1 MIPETGAAKR
11 LWGNLV
17 SCIRDHFPEICTKN
31 APTLFGQW
39 FHVLS
44 QMQPETRA
52 GVSLMSRSHGRDRI
66 ELGEKDLAEHKE
78 NEGRESRLVRAR
90 YLSFP

>member
-17 SCIRDHFPEICTKN
+17 SCIRDHFPEICTKKN

-44 QMQPETRA
+44 QMQLEAWT
-52 GVSLMSRSHGRDRI
+52 GM
-66 ELGEKDLAEHKE
+66 
-78 NEGRESRLVRAR
+78 
-90 YLSFP
+90 Y